1 MGKVDTHEQLMREI
15 KQTGYLNRRYTKKD
29 SMSREWGYY
38 INLEGAECT
47 DIEFRYCKGRIH
59 GDILE
64 KLGLLEDIL
73 EKISIS
79 QLMSLVRT
87 VGGKNGRT

>member
-1 MGKVDTHEQLMREI
+1 MEELDEISREI
-15 KQTGYLNRRYTKKD
+15 KQTGYLNHRYTKKNT
-29 SMSREWGYY
+29 MSKKWGYY
-38 INLEGAECT
+38 INLEGSESR
-47 DIEFRYCKGRIH
+47 DVEFAYFRGRVTSDVI
-59 GDILE
+59 E

-87 VGGKNGRT
+87 VGGE

>member
-15 KQTGYLNRRYTKKD
+15 KQTGYLNHRYTKPD
-29 SMSREWGYY
+29 TMSKEWGYY
-38 INLEGAECT
+38 INLEGIENS

-73 EKISIS
+73 EHITIP
-79 QLMSLVRT
+79 QLLSFVRA
-87 VGGKNGRT
+87 KSKEK